1 MRLSILLLLS
11 IFSCNGFAQTLS
23 DEEQVKLVDAQ
34 LNILI
39 SKNASTAAAPF
50 YAESFL
56 LTTSS
61 GKVKLKADLIKEI
74 GSPDLSLAINETTEV
89 NVRVLGSTAVLTGV
103 LHQKGSYK
111 GTNFDVKLL
120 VTDTWV
126 HTETGWKLLAGHA
139 SSFPKT

>member
-1 MRLSILLLLS
+1 MRLLILLFFGS
-11 IFSCNGFAQTLS
+11 ISCTCFAQPVG
-23 DEEQVKLVDAQ
+23 DEEQVKQVDAE
-34 LNILI
+34 LNKLIL
-39 SKNASTAAAPF
+39 KNASASAASF
-50 YAESFL
+50 YAEAFL

-61 GKVKLKADLIKEI
+61 GKVKLKADLVKEI

-89 NVRVLGSTAVLTGV
+89 NVRVLGSTAVLTGM

-111 GTNFDVKLL
+111 GTNFDVKLR

-126 HTETGWKLLAGHA
+126 RTETGWKLLAGHA